1 MESLTPAVPHSLGS
15 RRAGLATLSDM
26 LAAYIWHW
34 WIGLI
39 MLLAGGLATV
49 SLIAGYVKQVS
60 SQRYP
65 GGKRGREQ
73 EL

>member
-1 MESLTPAVPHSLGS
+1 
-15 RRAGLATLSDM
+15 M

-39 MLLAGGLATV
+39 MLLAGGLAAVT
-49 SLIAGYVKQVS
+49 LIGGYVKQVS

>member
-1 MESLTPAVPHSLGS
+1 MP
-15 RRAGLATLSDM
+15 RAAASLATLADM

-34 WIGLI
+34 WIGLV
-39 MLLAGGLATV
+39 MLLAGGAATLG
-49 SLIAGYVKQVS
+49 LIAGYLKQVT

-65 GGKRGREQ
+65 GGKRSREQ

>member
-1 MESLTPAVPHSLGS
+1 
-15 RRAGLATLSDM
+15 
-26 LAAYIWHW
+26 
-34 WIGLI
+34 
-39 MLLAGGLATV
+39 MLLAGGLAAVT
-49 SLIAGYVKQVS
+49 LLGGYIKQVS